1 MKNKRLNLAGFS
13 LIELLVVIAVIA
25 ILTAIAI
32 PLYNSYTLRAHRSD
46 AISALSTIAMN
57 EEAHMLSSGIYT
69 GTLNEV
75 WLGTTSTRGF
85 YAIDLSGVN
94 SSGYVIT
101 ATPIGSQTSD
111 SGDCP
116 HLTLAANDGSI
127 IRTPAGCWE

>member
-1 MKNKRLNLAGFS
+1 M
-13 LIELLVVIAVIA
+13 IELLVVIAVIA

-85 YAIDLSGVN
+85 YAM
-94 SSGYVIT
+94 T
-101 ATPIGSQTSD
+101 CQA
-111 SGDCP
+111 
-116 HLTLAANDGSI
+116 
-127 IRTPAGCWE
+127 